1 MSGIMGS
8 HAIQDT
14 NCTARVIP
22 THSGR
27 VHPDRRTGSSPHAC
41 ESPARPLRYA
51 RVLQRD
57 NQTPYAFG
65 AQSRPPC
72 TEGPSINRAPDRVE
86 LSERAK
92 LLPKLGDMAPI
103 RPEAIATPRIEVTLQ
118 QHTPATGRVLDLYA

>member
-1 MSGIMGS
+1 MGS

-27 VHPDRRTGSSPHAC
+27 VHPDRRTGSSPHSC
-41 ESPARPLRYA
+41 ESPSRPQRFA

-57 NQTPYAFG
+57 NQTPYTFG
-65 AQSRPPC
+65 TQSRPSS
-72 TEGPSINRAPDRVE
+72 TERTSISRAPDRVE

-92 LLPKLGDMAPI
+92 LLPKLGDMTPI
-103 RPEAIATPRIEVTLQ
+103 RPDAIVTPRIEVTQ
-118 QHTPATGRVLDLYA
+118 QHNPASGRVLDLYA

>member
-1 MSGIMGS
+1 MGS

-14 NCTARVIP
+14 NCAARVIP

-27 VHPDRRTGSSPHAC
+27 VHPDRKTGSSPYSC
-41 ESPARPLRYA
+41 ESSARPQRFA
-51 RVLQRD
+51 RVLHRE

-65 AQSRPPC
+65 AQSHPSS
-72 TEGPSINRAPDRVE
+72 TEQTSISRAPDCVE

-103 RPEAIATPRIEVTLQ
+103 RPDAIATPRIEVTQQ